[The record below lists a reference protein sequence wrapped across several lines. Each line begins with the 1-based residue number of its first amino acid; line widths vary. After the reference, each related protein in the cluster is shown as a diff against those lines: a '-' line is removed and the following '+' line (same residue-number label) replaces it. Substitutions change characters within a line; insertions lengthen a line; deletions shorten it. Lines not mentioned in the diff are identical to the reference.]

1 MSDSQFQNG
10 EEELLASSCL
20 SVRLSARPPHEGQH
34 GSHRT
39 CCNEIWYLRIFRK
52 SIEKILVSLKS
63 ENNNGYFTLRPTYLR
78 DNVSTNSSK
87 NDKFFGQKLYRKSKR
102 TLYIEDL
109 FPENRAV
116 YGVMWKKKNCTTG
129 LATDDNM
136 AQGHSMYPVYLR
148 LQTHS
153 QNM

>member
-1 MSDSQFQNG
+1 
-10 EEELLASSCL
+10 
-20 SVRLSARPPHEGQH
+20 
-34 GSHRT
+34 
-39 CCNEIWYLRIFRK
+39 LRIFRK

-116 YGVMWKKKNCTTG
+116 YGVMWKKKTVQPDWPQMTIWRKGIVPCIPK
-129 LATDDNM
+129 ATDTQSEYVINI
-136 AQGHSMYPVYLR
+136 ACPLQQWFQEHTSLLHYTFIACPVTSIKKMNPCLR
-148 LQTHS
+148 HEGVWGGV
-153 QNM
+153 